1 MKDLNSSSSE
11 GARREEPTREA
22 RNVSFAGAVCPRCD
36 HRFRIETRD
45 LLPPWFPDPREVPTV
60 PLWPIVGRLLG
71 RKRSAILE
79 LARRDQLP
87 IRVLRVG
94 RTYRVST
101 LELLRMLAFEN
112 LEKDPETGRLEQQ

>member
-1 MKDLNSSSSE
+1 MKDMDSSAGE
-11 GARREEPTREA
+11 GTRHEERAREA
-22 RNVSFAGAVCPRCD
+22 RNVSFATAVCPRCG
-36 HRFRIETRD
+36 HRFRIETHE
-45 LLPPWFPDPREVPTV
+45 LLPPWFPDPREAPTV

-112 LEKDPETGRLEQQ
+112 LEKDPERGHLEQR